1 MSELKDMDRFAN
13 EVAQWLIEKYGEY
26 QDPMMMGGVL
36 MRATMEL
43 YLSRLNE
50 DDMHRLLD
58 VVSESIPIIREQQSN
73 RGQHLDSRNKILHLE
88 TISCT
93 QFILHHFVDIVLQPR
108 IF

>member
-58 VVSESIPIIREQQSN
+58 VVSESIPII
-73 RGQHLDSRNKILHLE
+73 I
-88 TISCT
+88 
-93 QFILHHFVDIVLQPR
+93 
-108 IF
+108 

>member
-1 MSELKDMDRFAN
+1 MAELEDMNRFAN

-43 YLSRLNE
+43 YLSRLSE

-58 VVSESIPIIREQQSN
+58 VVSESIPIIREQQMS
-73 RGQHLDSRNKILHLE
+73 RGQHLHSGNKILH
-88 TISCT
+88 
-93 QFILHHFVDIVLQPR
+93 
-108 IF
+108 

>member
-1 MSELKDMDRFAN
+1 MAELEDMNRFSN

-58 VVSESIPIIREQQSN
+58 VVSESIPIIREQQMS
-73 RGQHLDSRNKILHLE
+73 RGQHLHSGNKILH
-88 TISCT
+88 
-93 QFILHHFVDIVLQPR
+93 
-108 IF
+108 

>member
-1 MSELKDMDRFAN
+1 MKEYENFDRFAN

-43 YLSRLNE
+43 YLSRLSE

-58 VVSESIPIIREQQSN
+58 VVSESIPIIREQQMS
-73 RGQHLDSRNKILHLE
+73 RGQHLHSGNKILH
-88 TISCT
+88 
-93 QFILHHFVDIVLQPR
+93 
-108 IF
+108 

>member
-36 MRATMEL
+36 MRATVEL

-58 VVSESIPIIREQQSN
+58 VVSESIPIIREQQASRN
-73 RGQHLDSRNKILHLE
+73 QHLHPGNKILH
-88 TISCT
+88 
-93 QFILHHFVDIVLQPR
+93 
-108 IF
+108 

>member
-13 EVAQWLIEKYGEY
+13 EVAEWLIEKYGEY

-58 VVSESIPIIREQQSN
+58 VVSESIPIIREQQMS
-73 RGQHLDSRNKILHLE
+73 RGQHLHSGNKILH
-88 TISCT
+88 
-93 QFILHHFVDIVLQPR
+93 
-108 IF
+108 

>member
-13 EVAQWLIEKYGEY
+13 EVAEWLIEKYGEY

-50 DDMHRLLD
+50 DDMHRLLA
-58 VVSESIPIIREQQSN
+58 VVSESIPIIREQQMS
-73 RGQHLDSRNKILHLE
+73 RGQHLHSGNKILH
-88 TISCT
+88 
-93 QFILHHFVDIVLQPR
+93 
-108 IF
+108 

>member
-13 EVAQWLIEKYGEY
+13 EVAEWLIEKYGEY

-73 RGQHLDSRNKILHLE
+73 RSQHVQSGNKILH
-88 TISCT
+88 
-93 QFILHHFVDIVLQPR
+93 
-108 IF
+108 

>member
-1 MSELKDMDRFAN
+1 MSELKDMERFAN
-13 EVAQWLIEKYGEY
+13 EVAEWLIEKYGEY

-58 VVSESIPIIREQQSN
+58 VVSESIPIRREQQSN
-73 RGQHLDSRNKILHLE
+73 RGQHLHSGNKILH
-88 TISCT
+88 
-93 QFILHHFVDIVLQPR
+93 
-108 IF
+108 